1 MRILETKFHG
11 TVHELRY
18 FVEERKAVL
27 INSDKHPLATMWGN
41 NPFYSL
47 SVLVLFAVIMFWT
60 FIAIFIMGHNPV
72 SRLYNR
78 VY

>member
-27 INSDKHPLATMWGN
+27 INSDKNPLATMWGN
-41 NPFYSL
+41 KSFYSL
-47 SVLVLFAVIMFWT
+47 SALVLFFAVIMSCFMLDTVILIWK
-60 FIAIFIMGHNPV
+60 
-72 SRLYNR
+72 
-78 VY
+78 